1 MAREKAL
8 SILSGQDKDDLQEIQ
23 GGMIQ
28 NLQRVALSQN
38 YKEKKYSGDIN
49 AGSVEFSRFANAKSK
64 KYGTARNGGKGDLL
78 NNKGKVAV
86 NLNTNEEIVEEA
98 NKFDVDKKGIPGLF
112 KERSGNHTLS
122 MLRVLDRA
130 FFNEAETAGKAV
142 TLKEKTI
149 EGQVEELIQTL
160 EKLENDFVDG
170 VERDQM
176 VLFLNPGL
184 YGKLRNYID
193 KTQNAVVDGGVEE
206 INSFHGVEVRSNTRQ
221 KKDAIVMVK
230 GAIAQPVSVEDYDLE
245 KIPLS
250 NDYAM
255 ELFYKYGTKAL
266 TPDLIFVATVAE
278 EKASTNGK

>member
-8 SILSGQDKDDLQEIQ
+8 SILSNTAKDELQEIQ
-23 GGMIQ
+23 GGLIQ
-28 NLQRVALSQN
+28 NIQKLALSQN
-38 YKEKKYSGDIN
+38 YKEANYSGDIN
-49 AGSVEFSRFANAKSK
+49 AGSVEFSRFANAVSK
-64 KYGTARNGGKGDLL
+64 EYGTARTGAKGEKL
-78 NNKGKVAV
+78 NNKGKVTA
-86 NLNTNEEIVEEA
+86 NLNTNKEIVEEVT
-98 NKFDVDKKGIPGLF
+98 KFDIDTRGIPGLF
-112 KERSGNHTLS
+112 ESRAGNHTLA
-122 MLRVLDRA
+122 MIRELDRA

-160 EKLENDFVDG
+160 EKVENEFVDG

-193 KTQNAVVDGGVEE
+193 KTPNAVVDGGVEE
-206 INSFHGVEVRSNTRQ
+206 INAFHGVEVRSNTRQ

-230 GAIAQPVSVEDYDLE
+230 GAIGQPVNVDEYDLE
-245 KIPLS
+245 RIPLS
-250 NDYAM
+250 NDYAL
-255 ELFYKYGTKAL
+255 ELFYKYGTKAI

-278 EKASTNGK
+278 ETTSTTGK